1 MKNLTIIK
9 MVDKYNKGKT
19 WVVKVYK
26 CGKVMLNQEI
36 QGFTVYKRDTR
47 TNKKYLRDFIN
58 IDIYKNSKNPNKV
71 IDCTQDLK
79 TGIYSIL
86 VETRG

>member
-1 MKNLTIIK
+1 MTIIR
-9 MVDKYNKGKT
+9 MRDKYNLAKT

-26 CGKVMLNQEI
+26 CGKIMLNQEI
-36 QGFTVYKRDTR
+36 HGITVYKRDTKTTKR
-47 TNKKYLRDFIN
+47 HLRDFIN
-58 IDIYKNSKNPNKV
+58 IDIYKRSNNPNKV

>member
-1 MKNLTIIK
+1 MTIIRMK
-9 MVDKYNKGKT
+9 DKYNKSKT
-19 WVVKVYK
+19 WLVKIYK
-26 CGKVMLNQEI
+26 CGKVYLNQEI
-36 QGFTVYKRDTR
+36 QGITVYKRDWR
-47 TNKKYLRDFIN
+47 TTKKHLKDFIH

-79 TGIYSIL
+79 TGNYSIL

>member
-1 MKNLTIIK
+1 MTIIK

-19 WVVKVYK
+19 WIVKVYK
-26 CGKVMLNQEI
+26 CGKVYLNQEI
-36 QGFTVYKRDTR
+36 HGITYKRDTR

-58 IDIYKNSKNPNKV
+58 IDIYKKSKNPNKV
-71 IDCTQDLK
+71 IDCILNEK
-79 TGIYSIL
+79 TGNYSIL